1 MPQQPIISSNGHVT
15 VNHKDG
21 TLTIHRDDMLDF
33 VKDYIRY
40 YASTDGENVTFDKSP
55 EEFFDEIYG
64 G

>member
-1 MPQQPIISSNGHVT
+1 
-15 VNHKDG
+15 
-21 TLTIHRDDMLDF
+21 MLDF